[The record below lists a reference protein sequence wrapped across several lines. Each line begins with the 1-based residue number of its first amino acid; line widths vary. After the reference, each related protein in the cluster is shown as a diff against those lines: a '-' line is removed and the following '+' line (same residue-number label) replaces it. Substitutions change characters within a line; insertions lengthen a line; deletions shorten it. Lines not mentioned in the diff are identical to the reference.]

1 MSTTNRIFIDSSIL
15 IEAIKGKKI
24 DFYTSLVS
32 DRSNHFF
39 VNDIVVSEYVYFILG
54 LNSGISPRTIKEK
67 KLIGNILNNSVKE
80 INILK
85 DFTFI
90 SSDERLLDYVPEL
103 MSKYNLLPND
113 AIILATCK
121 IHSINMLASHDT
133 DFIEPCNEEGIHL
146 LSS

>member
-80 INILK
+80 IN
-85 DFTFI
+85 
-90 SSDERLLDYVPEL
+90 
-103 MSKYNLLPND
+103 
-113 AIILATCK
+113 
-121 IHSINMLASHDT
+121 
-133 DFIEPCNEEGIHL
+133 
-146 LSS
+146 